1 MRKSFNFLEGLSS
14 VRSGVKLIHRSNCG
28 SVMVWGRFG
37 DLGPGQ
43 FAVSDGIMNSLI
55 EIPEGK
61 RL

>member
-1 MRKSFNFLEGLSS
+1 
-14 VRSGVKLIHRSNCG
+14 
-28 SVMVWGRFG
+28 MVWGRFG

>member
-1 MRKSFNFLEGLSS
+1 
-14 VRSGVKLIHRSNCG
+14 
-28 SVMVWGRFG
+28 MVWGRFG

-43 FAVSDGIMNSLI
+43 FAVFDGIMNSLI